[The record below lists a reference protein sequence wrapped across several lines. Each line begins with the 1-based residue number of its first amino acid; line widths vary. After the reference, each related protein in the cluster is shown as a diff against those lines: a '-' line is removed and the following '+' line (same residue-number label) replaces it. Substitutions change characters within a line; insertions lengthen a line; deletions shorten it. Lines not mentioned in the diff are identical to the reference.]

1 MKTLLLLRHAKSSW
15 GDAALPDHDRPL
27 NSRGQRDAPRM
38 GQWLREQGLCPGLIA
53 SSPAVR
59 AETTAQCIAEAC
71 GYRGELVLVPQ
82 LYLGLPSDYVNYLQ
96 TVSEEYPR
104 VLIVGHN
111 PGLEQ
116 LLELLTGLQERLPTA
131 TLAQITWEDSCWA
144 DMANLP
150 TGQLVVVQRPK
161 RLSP

>member
-15 GDAALPDHDRPL
+15 GDASLPDHDRPL
-27 NSRGQRDAPRM
+27 NSRGHRDAPRM
-38 GQWLREQGLCPGLIA
+38 GQWIREQGLCPGLIA
-53 SSPAVR
+53 SSTAIR
-59 AETTAQCIAEAC
+59 AKTTAQCVAEAC
-71 GYRGELVLVPQ
+71 DYRGEVVLLRQ
-82 LYLGLPSDYVNYLQ
+82 LYLGYPSDYVNYLQ
-96 TVSEEYPR
+96 TLSEEYPR

-131 TLAQITWEDSCWA
+131 TLAQITWEDSHWA
-144 DMANLP
+144 DMTNLP

-161 RLSP
+161 ELSY